1 MKKPNLYRV
10 IGTLSAVLILAFVVT
25 KSQRSVRAA
34 PPPEGGI
41 AGTVKLEGTA
51 PHQRPIDMSKEPAC
65 AAVHKANPVTTE
77 NVVAGADGGL
87 KNVVVYLSEGWS
99 GSPEAATSTP
109 TWDQKGCQYSPHVMG
124 LDVNQHLL
132 GNRNAKIIRV
142 VQQGDESRRM
152 IEAGE
157 ELGGRAVVVKDARL
171 VS

>member
-1 MKKPNLYRV
+1 MNAAREKDTMKKPNLYRV

-87 KNVVVYLSEGWS
+87 KNVVVYISEG
-99 GSPEAATSTP
+99 
-109 TWDQKGCQYSPHVMG
+109 
-124 LDVNQHLL
+124 
-132 GNRNAKIIRV
+132 
-142 VQQGDESRRM
+142 
-152 IEAGE
+152 
-157 ELGGRAVVVKDARL
+157 
-171 VS
+171 